1 MPRARLAVAA
11 ALFALL
17 APASASAHQG
27 NPNYRSV
34 INGVTPSAPGLR
46 VQVLNGD
53 DRLELTN
60 HSGKDVLVPGYS
72 GEPYMRVLAD
82 GTVQVNQRSEATYL
96 NTERNGTASVPPSA
110 DNKAAPVWKT
120 LDRTGR
126 VQWHDHRIH
135 WMGNGLPPQ
144 VTDKAK
150 TAKVFDWK
158 VPVRVGARTAAI
170 RGTLSWV
177 RPAGGG
183 PPAAAIA
190 GLVALVALGLLAV
203 AAVRRRRR
211 GAEGAAPD
219 APGAAEAW

>member
-1 MPRARLAVAA
+1 MSRARLAVAA

-17 APASASAHQG
+17 APASAFAHQG

-34 INGVTPSAPGLR
+34 VRGITPPVSGLR

-60 HSGKDVLVPGYS
+60 RTGKDVLIPGYS
-72 GEPYMRVLAD
+72 GEPYMRVLSD

-96 NTERNGTASVPPSA
+96 NTERDGNAAVPPSA

-135 WMGNGLPPQ
+135 WMGKALPPQ

-150 TAKVFDWK
+150 KTKVFDWK
-158 VPVRVGARTAAI
+158 VPVRVGTRTAAI
-170 RGTLSWV
+170 GGTLSWV
-177 RPAGGG
+177 PTAGGG
-183 PPAAAIA
+183 PPGAAIA
-190 GLVALVALGLLAV
+190 GLVALIALGSLSV
-203 AAVRRRRR
+203 VAVRRRRR
-211 GAEGAAPD
+211 AEGATPD
-219 APGAAEAW
+219 ATGAAEAW